1 MRGLHEH
8 PHPHHRG
15 RGGPW
20 GDAWMREWGGP
31 RRGGG
36 GPRRMRRGDIRPLL
50 LTALLDGPAHGYE
63 IIHRLEERSS
73 GVWRP
78 SPGSVYPT
86 LQLLADEGAVTATD
100 VDAKRVYE
108 LTEAGR
114 TEAEAR
120 KDEPTPWSGEA
131 AQGERALAQAGRQL
145 MGAFAQVLRAGNAD
159 QIERATAAIRQ
170 ARQTLY
176 QILSE
181 D

>member
-8 PHPHHRG
+8 PHSHHRG
-15 RGGPW
+15 RGAPW
-20 GDAWMREWGGP
+20 GDPLVREWSGR

-50 LTALLDGPAHGYE
+50 LIALLEGPAHGYE
-63 IIHRLEERSS
+63 IIRRLEERSS

-86 LQLLADEGAVTATD
+86 LQLLTDEGAVTATD

-114 TEAEAR
+114 VEAEAR

-131 AQGERALAQAGRQL
+131 AQGEVALGDAIRQL
-145 MGAFAQVLRAGNAD
+145 MGAFSQVARTGNAD
-159 QIERATAAIRQ
+159 QVERATAAIRQ
-170 ARQTLY
+170 ARQAIY
-176 QILSE
+176 QILAE